1 MVFPI
6 KHLVLKLDPFALGST
21 KRIIEELYLD
31 MLQDVSNQKHLTK
44 MCLKKFTNEVNLHMK
59 YFVRGKTFIHMD
71 KMKQFSL

>member
-1 MVFPI
+1 MAFPI

-44 MCLKKFTNEVNLHMK
+44 MFFEKVHE
-59 YFVRGKTFIHMD
+59 RGKSAHEIFCSWKNIYPYGQNETI
-71 KMKQFSL
+71 